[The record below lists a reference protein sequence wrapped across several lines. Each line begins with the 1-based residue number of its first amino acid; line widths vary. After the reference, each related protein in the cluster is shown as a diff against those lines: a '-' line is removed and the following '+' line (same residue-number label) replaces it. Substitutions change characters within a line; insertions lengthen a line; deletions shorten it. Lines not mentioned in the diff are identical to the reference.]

1 MQKFSAIFKIT
12 PCTVHLARGRECFDG
27 LTIIMVYGSGAGHHG
42 AGAGDGEADDRRGR
56 DERKEEH
63 VSVLNT
69 QHDPRVHLSPCPS
82 VIQ

>member
-1 MQKFSAIFKIT
+1 
-12 PCTVHLARGRECFDG
+12 
-27 LTIIMVYGSGAGHHG
+27 MVYGSGAGHHG

-82 VIQ
+82 VIQQKKYLYRSKGNGLR